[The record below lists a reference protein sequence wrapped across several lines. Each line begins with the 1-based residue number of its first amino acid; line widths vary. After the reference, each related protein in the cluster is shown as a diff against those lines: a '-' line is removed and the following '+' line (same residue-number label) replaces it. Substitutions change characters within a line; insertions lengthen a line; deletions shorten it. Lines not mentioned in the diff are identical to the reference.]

1 MAEGGDQLSENL
13 AKLTLSDGF
22 LENAC
27 ERMTQRF
34 DEAWRD
40 LSKVIPYKWGT
51 VNKKPKS
58 GDEAKRFVVNQLASR
73 ELSEMLQEP
82 VYIISGDNL
91 FGVSFL
97 SAIVRRTL
105 LSLFL
110 SGREYCQLK
119 TEPERNASK
128 WIIGEN
134 DIILIT
140 RKLGIV
146 NIEVKGKIFFFFFFF
161 CVCVGGVDRVPFCT
175 FPKIHLVW

>member
-34 DEAWRD
+34 CEAWRD
-40 LSKVIPYKWGT
+40 LSKVISYKWGT

-58 GDEAKRFVVNQLASR
+58 GDEAERFVVNQLASR

-82 VYIISGDNL
+82 VYIISGDSL
-91 FGVSFL
+91 FGVSSL
-97 SAIVRRTL
+97 SAIRRTL

-146 NIEVKGKIFFFFFFF
+146 NIEVKGKIFFSFFLFL
-161 CVCVGGVDRVPFCT
+161 CVWGVGGG
-175 FPKIHLVW
+175 